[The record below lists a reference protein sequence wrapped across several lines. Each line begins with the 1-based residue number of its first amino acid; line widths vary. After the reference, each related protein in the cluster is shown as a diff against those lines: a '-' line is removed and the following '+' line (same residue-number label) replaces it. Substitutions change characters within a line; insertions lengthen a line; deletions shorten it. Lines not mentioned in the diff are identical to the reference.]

1 MRSEIEP
8 NFLPL
13 TQQEIS
19 EVSPLE
25 NLLLN
30 TVLAE
35 LGTAIMILEKRLR
48 VRFEAFQT

>member
-19 EVSPLE
+19 EVRPLE
-25 NLLLN
+25 NLLPKTKFGRARYSN
-30 TVLAE
+30 YDIRE
-35 LGTAIMILEKRLR
+35 GTPWQI
-48 VRFEAFQT
+48 